1 MSELVTILTPT
12 YNRKKQLYNLFE
24 SLNKQINKNFIW
36 LIVDDGS
43 TDGTEK
49 IISDLKNRAEYKIE
63 YISKSN
69 GGKHTALN
77 IGFQQVSTKLVFI
90 VDSDDILI
98 ENAVQKIYD
107 NSYELEKNNLAGISF
122 LRGYDENKI
131 IGDVFPT
138 KKSIYNGIDIQFRYK
153 ITGDKAE
160 VWRSDI
166 LKQYQF
172 PVFDGEKFQGENY
185 IWWQIARRYNM
196 LYVNEIIYITKYLDG
211 GLTLSGKKMRIKNPK
226 GGMENSRQA
235 FYKEFPL
242 KTRLK
247 YSWLYDCYAFFDNKK
262 PSEAIKESGNKFMT
276 AMMMPL
282 GYLLYKYWNVKYG
295 D

>member
-1 MSELVTILTPT
+1 M
-12 YNRKKQLYNLFE
+12 
-24 SLNKQINKNFIW
+24 
-36 LIVDDGS
+36 
-43 TDGTEK
+43 
-49 IISDLKNRAEYKIE
+49 
-63 YISKSN
+63 
-69 GGKHTALN
+69 
-77 IGFQQVSTKLVFI
+77 
-90 VDSDDILI
+90 
-98 ENAVQKIYD
+98 
-107 NSYELEKNNLAGISF
+107 AGISF